1 MLLEIFT
8 SSCAPLV
15 ICVEKLSFMHFPY
28 LINKGLSNLSN
39 SLPIRSIK
47 REHVTSPE
55 QYGREDFFNHQ
66 PPPTK
71 RANFYIPV
79 APNFQYKDNDSNGD
93 PHPEPDEDD
102 GEQNS
107 TTNSPPGDTN
117 ERPLNGVPG
126 HLSGFQDMGNS
137 VHHDKSDDSAIE
149 HSPSTSAASGATT
162 QVSPISTKKINLSKQ
177 VHQTNDPSSD
187 HPNDVKKLTA
197 CNSAFDL
204 LSGLQFRVTRSGKKM
219 FFNHFAGYEIYDLF
233 CFFFF
238 SDISTN
244 GEHRLTVNLEL
255 NGVTY
260 SGILNANISGA
271 TKTMK
276 TESDIV
282 DSSKNNDNDGNNVNC
297 IGNHSASTT
306 NAYASTFE
314 QPKVVDP
321 AIAEIASDTETPPKR
336 PAAIVTSNG
345 STKASL
351 NNTLIS
357 S

>member
-1 MLLEIFT
+1 MLSPF
-8 SSCAPLV
+8 
-15 ICVEKLSFMHFPY
+15 
-28 LINKGLSNLSN
+28 LISLGNLSK
-39 SLPIRSIK
+39 SLAIRSIK

-55 QYGREDFFNHQ
+55 EYGREDFFNHQ
-66 PPPTK
+66 PPPAK

-107 TTNSPPGDTN
+107 TANSPPGDTN

-126 HLSGFQDMGNS
+126 HLPRFQDMSNS

-149 HSPSTSAASGATT
+149 NSPSTSAASGATT
-162 QVSPISTKKINLSKQ
+162 QVSPVSTKKIHLSKQ
-177 VHQTNDPSSD
+177 VHQTTDPSSD
-187 HPNDVKKLTA
+187 HSNDVDKLTA
-197 CNSAFDL
+197 CSSALDL
-204 LSGLQFRVTRSGKKM
+204 LSGLQFRVTR
-219 FFNHFAGYEIYDLF
+219 N
-233 CFFFF
+233 
-238 SDISTN
+238 DISTN

-271 TKTMK
+271 TKTTK
-276 TESDIV
+276 TESNIV

-297 IGNHSASTT
+297 IGNHSASTS

-314 QPKVVDP
+314 QPKVVDS

-345 STKASL
+345 STKTSL